1 MEAKCTILND
11 PYMEGYI
18 WFLAVQK
25 ERAIVLNLR
34 PREGRQGGFGGAA
47 ICIDHFAFLLLQIK
61 PDHMLGAFGIVEM
74 GLNNILLDGV
84 VSPYTH
90 PSASI
95 TYISSIRL
103 SLPLTL
109 SFEIRI
115 TVAHEINSTTPSLN
129 LLKNEARSI
138 ASLGRIEPC
147 FSGTTSDKI
156 FFLIA
161 DISPSL
167 NQNGREFLIQA
178 NTQKRRKLE
187 DDNSSTSFEHVETA
201 ADTVKKI
208 VDNTDTSKVG
218 SDVNRR
224 KQSRVKGQTNS
235 GRGRGSRVSDQ
246 TKSQAVS
253 VSNGQLENS
262 YQKLQDGL
270 PKEQIGHDRQTVFE
284 EEITSLRAKVVA
296 LEEELKKSRQ
306 EASDYQH
313 QCQQLEKELK
323 DLKDYEQQT
332 KPKVCFISCFTSFG
346 W

>member
-1 MEAKCTILND
+1 FCSGIITNI
-11 PYMEGYI
+11 PGYDQEELI
-18 WFLAVQK
+18 TLYELHK
-25 ERAIVLNLR
+25 
-34 PREGRQGGFGGAA
+34 
-47 ICIDHFAFLLLQIK
+47 LLI
-61 PDHMLGAFGIVEM
+61 A
-74 GLNNILLDGV
+74 
-84 VSPYTH
+84 
-90 PSASI
+90 
-95 TYISSIRL
+95 
-103 SLPLTL
+103 
-109 SFEIRI
+109 
-115 TVAHEINSTTPSLN
+115 N
-129 LLKNEARSI
+129 LLVSSAANR
-138 ASLGRIEPC
+138 
-147 FSGTTSDKI
+147 
-156 FFLIA
+156 
-161 DISPSL
+161 SPSSALKARFSFSLLTFPLPL

-208 VDNTDTSKVG
+208 VDNTDTSNVG
-218 SDVNRR
+218 SDVSRR

-235 GRGRGSRVSDQ
+235 GRGRGSRISDQ
-246 TKSQAVS
+246 TKPQAVS

-323 DLKDYEQQT
+323 DLKDYEQQI

-346 W
+346 WLSSVSALETISI